1 MYGNLLKNVKTSIV
15 NIIKVKKI
23 KYILSILVCL
33 KVSKIIS
40 YILGIFDISFL
51 KGFFQLIPYSK
62 NKGNKPAIK
71 INGQVFTSLN

>member
-1 MYGNLLKNVKTSIV
+1 MYGNLLKNVKISIV
-15 NIIKVKKI
+15 DIINVKNI
-23 KYILSILVCL
+23 KYMLSIFVCL
-33 KVSKIIS
+33 KESKTVS

-71 INGQVFTSLN
+71 INVQVLTSLN